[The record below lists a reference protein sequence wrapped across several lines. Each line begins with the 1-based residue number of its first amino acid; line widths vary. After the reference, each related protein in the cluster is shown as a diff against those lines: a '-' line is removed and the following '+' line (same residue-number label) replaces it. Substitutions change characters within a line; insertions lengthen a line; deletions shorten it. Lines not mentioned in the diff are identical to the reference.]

1 MSLSITFYSNAN
13 DNRVVDKVL
22 TPTFTSVAELY
33 DDSSIHNPRIK
44 LEWNEAL
51 SQSNYMYIQKFHRYY
66 FITDVTAMTGGAM
79 TIEGKVDPLMSFA
92 DSIKLSNA
100 IMVRSQRSGFLG
112 KNKGTYVRDDK
123 LPLYPKKLF
132 KVVEFDNPTFNIETA
147 SNTSYNF
154 VLNVAGGGTG
164 GTGQ

>member
-1 MSLSITFYSNAN
+1 MSLSITFYANAN

-22 TPTFTSVAELY
+22 TTTFTSTAELY
-33 DDSSIHNPRIK
+33 SDSSIHEPEIK
-44 LEWNEAL
+44 LAWNEAL
-51 SQSNYMYIQKFHRYY
+51 SQSNYMYIDKFHRYY
-66 FITDVTAMTGGAM
+66 YIKDVVALTGGAM
-79 TIEGKVDPLMSFA
+79 LIRGKVDPLMSFA

-100 IMVRSQRSGFLG
+100 IMTRSQRSGFLG
-112 KNKGTYVRDDK
+112 KNKGTYVRDEK

-132 KVVEFDNPTFNIETA
+132 KVVEFNNPTFNIETA
-147 SNTSYNF
+147 TNTSYNF

>member
-1 MSLSITFYSNAN
+1 MSLSINFYSNAN

-22 TPTFTSVAELY
+22 TPTFNSIAELY
-33 DDSSIHNPRIK
+33 SDSSIHNPVIR
-44 LEWNEAL
+44 LAWNESL
-51 SQSNYMYIQKFHRYY
+51 SQSNYMYIDKFHRYY
-66 FITDVTAMTGGAM
+66 YITDVEALTGGAM
-79 TIEGKVDPLMSFA
+79 LIHGKVDPLMSFS

-100 IMVRSQRSGFLG
+100 IMTRSQRSGFLG
-112 KNKGTYVRDDK
+112 KNKGTYVKDDK

-132 KVVEFDNPTFNIETA
+132 KVVEFNNPTFNIETA